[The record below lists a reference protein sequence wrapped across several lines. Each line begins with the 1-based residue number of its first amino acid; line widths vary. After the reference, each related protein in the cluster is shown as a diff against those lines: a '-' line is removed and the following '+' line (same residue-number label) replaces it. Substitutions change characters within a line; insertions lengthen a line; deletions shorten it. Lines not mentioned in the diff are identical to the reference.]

1 MDKETVRLMQSLLD
15 NYEPQ
20 VTSREVYTNA
30 EKSEEDQFLDALM
43 RTAVMQTLERNLK
56 RKSKTLVFWSQ
67 S

>member
-56 RKSKTLVFWSQ
+56 RKSKSLVFLSQ